1 MSLCSSV
8 KQSVHPIKETGVT
21 MEKVVIGLDMA
32 KDKFDISVHGQG
44 RKFTNTATG
53 HRHFMK
59 LLSRYERVHVVMEAT
74 GNYHLHLVKRL
85 SESGVS
91 FSVINP
97 LQLKRFAQMKLR
109 RIKTDASDALL
120 LQQYGYEQKPAPSTL
135 EPVVRQQLKQIN
147 THLDQL
153 TKQRTALKNMKHANS
168 YLPHSSRQCERVV
181 SKLIKQI
188 DRSIKG
194 LESNQAALIETSYRD
209 TKELVMGI
217 CGLGPRTACAL
228 LAYVGDFS
236 TFRNHKQ
243 LAAYMGLNPVP
254 IESGTMRARSHISKQ
269 GNAKLR
275 TLFYLC
281 ALSAR
286 RHNKDCKKLYERLI
300 AAGKLKK
307 VALIAVA
314 NKLVRQVFAVV
325 KSGVAFDNDYV
336 EKMKLN
342 T

>member
-1 MSLCSSV
+1 
-8 KQSVHPIKETGVT
+8 

-32 KDKFDISVHGQG
+32 KAKFDISVQGQAS
-44 RKFTNTATG
+44 KFSNAAAG
-53 HRHFMK
+53 HRRFVK
-59 LLSRYERVHVVMEAT
+59 LVRRYRRVHVVMEAT

-85 SESGVS
+85 SEAGIS

-109 RIKTDASDALL
+109 RIKTDASDAALL
-120 LQQYGYEQKPAPSTL
+120 EQYGYEQKPAPSAV

-153 TKQRTALKNMKHANS
+153 TKQRTSLKNMMHANS
-168 YLPHSSRQCERVV
+168 YLPDSARECEQVLR
-181 SKLIKQI
+181 KLVKQI
-188 DRSIKG
+188 DRSINQ
-194 LESNQAALIETSYRD
+194 LETKQEELIDASYASVKPLAL
-209 TKELVMGI
+209 GI
-217 CGLGPRTACAL
+217 CGLGPRTVSAL
-228 LAYVGDFS
+228 LAYGGDLS
-236 TFRNHKQ
+236 TFENPKQ

-286 RHNKDCKKLYERLI
+286 RHNKECKKLYERLI
-300 AAGKLKK
+300 ARGKQKK

-336 EKMKLN
+336 EKMKLS